1 MNPLAQSPQIYTR
14 IAGICYL
21 LIILLGIF
29 GQIIVRNSLVVM
41 NDATMTVNNIAESS
55 QLWRLGIVGDITMH
69 LLDIPLMVILYLLLR
84 PVHKT
89 IALMALGFNVIQTA
103 VLATNKLT
111 LIIPLLL
118 ISSQQTVVFTP
129 EQINAQIMLLLDVH
143 NYGFALGLIF
153 FGCACLGYG
162 YLLFKSGY
170 FPKPIGILILVAGLC
185 YLINSFVLMLVPAL
199 SSYTFLLLGV
209 CLIAELSLCLRLLF
223 FGVDLPVW
231 TRAQT
236 SNDC

>member
-1 MNPLAQSPQIYTR
+1 MNSLAQSPQMYTR

-21 LIILLGIF
+21 LIILLGVF

-55 QLWRLGIVGDITMH
+55 LLWRLGIVGDITMH
-69 LLDIPLMVILYLLLR
+69 LLDIPLMVILYLLLK

-103 VLATNKLT
+103 VLAANKLT

-118 ISSQQTVVFTP
+118 MNSQNTSAFTDA
-129 EQINAQIMLLLDVH
+129 QINTQIMLLLDVH

-153 FGCACLGYG
+153 FGFACLCYG

-170 FPKPIGILILVAGLC
+170 FPRPIGILIAVAGLC
-185 YLINSFVLMLVPAL
+185 YLTNSFTLIIAPAF
-199 SSYTFLLLGV
+199 SFYTFALLGV
-209 CLIAELSLCLRLLF
+209 CLLAELSFCLWLLIK
-223 FGVDLPVW
+223 GVRLPVW
-231 TRAQT
+231 QQALQRME
-236 SNDC
+236 N